1 MKRFLPLLLVFLAVA
16 CASGRSGGDPQATV
30 DAFLKA
36 LGTGD
41 PNIGALFTVD
51 ATVFFPMNDAPL
63 RANGQDEIASV
74 FAGLFTVPGY
84 KGGLPVPEDLHVQRL
99 GDAALVTFQSKNPNV
114 TSRRT
119 FVLRRENGH
128 WRIAHL
134 HGSNVRQEQE

>member
-1 MKRFLPLLLVFLAVA
+1 MKRLLPLLLLLLAS
-16 CASGRSGGDPQATV
+16 CASARSGGDPQKTV
-30 DAFLKA
+30 DAFLNA

-41 PNIGALFTVD
+41 PNIGELFTVD

-63 RANGQDEIASV
+63 RANGRDEIASV
-74 FAGLFTVPGY
+74 FAGLFTLPGY
-84 KGGLPVPEDLHVQRL
+84 KGGVPAPEDLHVQRL

-119 FVLRRENGH
+119 FVLRVEEGK

-134 HGSNVRQEQE
+134 HGSNVRKEE